1 MLAETILAIA
11 ITISGAAQDITV
23 SVESEEEK
31 TKCEYIESYENY
43 TVLTPELGLVQ
54 GPWCIETYYNLNME
68 GVLEIMYSLDY
79 YYDYWVREDGVKMFG
94 DYVMV
99 AADLNI
105 FPRGSIVETS
115 LGQGIVCD
123 TGEFI
128 YDNPYQFDIAVD
140 W

>member
-11 ITISGAAQDITV
+11 ITISGTAQDMTV
-23 SVESEEEK
+23 NVESEEEK
-31 TKCEYIESYENY
+31 TKCEYIEPYENY

-68 GVLEIMYSLDY
+68 GVLEIMYTLDY

-99 AADLNI
+99 AADLDI

>member
-1 MLAETILAIA
+1 MLVETILAIA
-11 ITISGAAQDITV
+11 ITISGAAQDMTV

-31 TKCEYIESYENY
+31 TKCEYIELYEDY

-99 AADLNI
+99 AADLDI

>member
-1 MLAETILAIA
+1 MLTEAILAVA
-11 ITISGAAQDITV
+11 ITISGAAQDIAI
-23 SVESEEEK
+23 SVESEAEK
-31 TKCEYIESYENY
+31 SKHEVVQVHEDY

-68 GVLEIMYSLDY
+68 GILEIMYSLDY

-99 AADLNI
+99 AANLDI

>member
-1 MLAETILAIA
+1 MLAEAILAVA
-11 ITISGAAQDITV
+11 ITISGAAQDIAI
-23 SVESEEEK
+23 SVESEAEK
-31 TKCEYIESYENY
+31 SKHEVVQVHEDY

-68 GVLEIMYSLDY
+68 GILEIMYSLDY

-99 AADLNI
+99 AADLDI

>member
-1 MLAETILAIA
+1 MLAEAFLAVA
-11 ITISGAAQDITV
+11 ITISGAAQDIAI
-23 SVESEEEK
+23 SVESEAEK
-31 TKCEYIESYENY
+31 SKHEVVQVHEAY

-99 AADLNI
+99 AANLDI